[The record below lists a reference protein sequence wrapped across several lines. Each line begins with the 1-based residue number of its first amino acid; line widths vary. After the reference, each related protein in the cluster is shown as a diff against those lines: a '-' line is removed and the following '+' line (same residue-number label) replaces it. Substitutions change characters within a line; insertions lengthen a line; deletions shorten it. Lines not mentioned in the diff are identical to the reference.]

1 MQGGKH
7 LEFLEQS
14 ALLADADLAA
24 QLVHTLCALLPACL
38 TAQGS
43 ANLQGEVVAAVPLEN
58 SHLLENVRMP
68 PTLPLAYLATQK
80 GAHLQGWQSA
90 VCIVSRGCGLCL
102 V

>member
-38 TAQGS
+38 TAQKS
-43 ANLQGEVVAAVPLEN
+43 ANLQGELLGPMLLEH
-58 SHLLENVRMP
+58 SHLL
-68 PTLPLAYLATQK
+68 
-80 GAHLQGWQSA
+80 
-90 VCIVSRGCGLCL
+90 
-102 V
+102 